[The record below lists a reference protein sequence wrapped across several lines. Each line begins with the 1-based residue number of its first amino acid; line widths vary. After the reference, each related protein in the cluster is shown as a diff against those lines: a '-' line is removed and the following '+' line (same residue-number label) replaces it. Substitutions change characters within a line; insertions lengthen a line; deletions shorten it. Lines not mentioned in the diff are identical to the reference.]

1 MFSTGLT
8 NTEDIATISAVTQTP
23 DFNATTPEN
32 NTTQGN
38 STLASTSIG
47 STTVP
52 SPSTPYRCPDGA
64 HCHTLGPECLDCQFN
79 YHCLYGKDTS
89 VNCTVKEGVRC
100 IVSYSSTIIYV
111 RFNYLYGIMTEF

>member
-8 NTEDIATISAVTQTP
+8 STEDIATISAVTQTP

-79 YHCLYGKDTS
+79 YCLYGKDTS

-111 RFNYLYGIMTEF
+111 